1 MKRWK
6 LIGGIGLMFILG
18 VLVGSAGSRLYHE
31 YYLERKWKD
40 PAARTTF
47 FLEKLSRDLRLSDDQ
62 QEKIKPVIDE
72 LDKKRE
78 AVNAKRRAEIK
89 EILDDGFSRMKEG
102 LDAEQQQKLDEMKAR
117 FDEQMKK
124 RKRPPKSFH

>member
-6 LIGGIGLMFILG
+6 LIGGVGLMFILG
-18 VLVGSAGSRLYHE
+18 VLVGSAGSGLYHE
-31 YYLERKWKD
+31 YVERKWKD

-47 FLEKLSRDLRLSDDQ
+47 FLEKLTRDLRLSDDQ
-62 QEKIKPVIDE
+62 QKKIKPVIDE

-78 AVNAKRRAEIK
+78 AVSAERRTEMR
-89 EILDDGFSRMKEG
+89 EILNDGFSRMKEG

-117 FDEQMKK
+117 FDERTK